1 MTQEKQR
8 FKWQKMSGDTVTV
21 GDLSVTPQSRSLAIR
36 FPRGGWVLNRP
47 VAVLVERGDEKRRI
61 PIVDVTRIARLGLY
75 GLSVGMAVVGLVM
88 WMKERSGSDE

>member
-36 FPRGGWVLNRP
+36 WPRGGWVWNRP
-47 VAVLVERGDEKRRI
+47 VAILVERGEEKERI

-75 GLSVGMAVVGLVM
+75 GLSLVMAVVGLAM
-88 WMKERSGSDE
+88 WIKERSASDE

>member
-36 FPRGGWVLNRP
+36 WPRGGWVWNRP
-47 VAVLVERGDEKRRI
+47 VAILVERGEEKERI
-61 PIVDVTRIARLGLY
+61 PIVDVTRIARLGLH
-75 GLSVGMAVVGLVM
+75 GLSLVMAVVGLAM
-88 WMKERSGSDE
+88 WIKERSASDE